1 MGSARY
7 FASSD
12 RSLRDSK
19 GGLTVL
25 LPSMNATPYLGP
37 AVNSLARGV
46 LGLVRAPVVGLLIL
60 LEPVVNVVCGVM
72 TVLGLLAAVAF
83 EFSAVGPRFPFLQV
97 AAISLAFGL
106 LLVVYHSA
114 IALLVRE

>member
-7 FASSD
+7 FASCD

-19 GGLTVL
+19 GGLTVF

-72 TVLGLLAAVAF
+72 AVLGLLAAVAF